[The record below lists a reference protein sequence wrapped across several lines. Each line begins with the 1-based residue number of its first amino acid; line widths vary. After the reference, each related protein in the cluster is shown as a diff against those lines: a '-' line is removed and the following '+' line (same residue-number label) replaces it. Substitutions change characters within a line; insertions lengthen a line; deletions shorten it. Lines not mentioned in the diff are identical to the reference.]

1 MIHPDKWETTAFS
14 HEYPYMII
22 AWNHLEQAAQRILL
36 ARLGGSNEAWMVVAE
51 MGHRA
56 LPNAIKATSK
66 TLDSDELVAHISYFL
81 KAFEFLLAKRNHWVH
96 GLLGLAPEAEDNP
109 QCAGWIKTVSAK
121 GTLKYS
127 EDQVLAL
134 QLRFR
139 ADMCGLGTGLM
150 RSSP

>member
-81 KAFEFLLAKRNHWVH
+81 KAFEFLLDAVMGRRFKSSQVGWLSLRMMV
-96 GLLGLAPEAEDNP
+96 LKTSPSDRP
-109 QCAGWIKTVSAK
+109 QAS
-121 GTLKYS
+121 
-127 EDQVLAL
+127 
-134 QLRFR
+134 
-139 ADMCGLGTGLM
+139 
-150 RSSP
+150 